1 MVMNLQ
7 NADLATAG
15 IIGSGVAVFHGI
27 LVQRLMVEPFERLAL
42 ADGRIGAQI
51 RRIVPLLLHFSTVS
65 WFLGGLALVA
75 AATWLERDARLAT
88 GVFVGSLY
96 VFGALGNLWGT
107 RSFHP
112 GWMLMAA
119 ALVLIALG
127 ISKSVC

>member
-1 MVMNLQ
+1 M
-7 NADLATAG
+7 
-15 IIGSGVAVFHGI
+15 
-27 LVQRLMVEPFERLAL
+27 
-42 ADGRIGAQI
+42 
-51 RRIVPLLLHFSTVS
+51 PLLLHFSTVS